1 MPRRAPPPDP
11 TPEHQTE
18 SDRVSAALPPAVGP
32 DRRAPA
38 DLVATKDDANPLGA
52 TELAVRDAFFCT
64 PLAA

>member
-18 SDRVSAALPPAVGP
+18 SDRVSAALPQAVVP
-32 DRRAPA
+32 DRPAPA
-38 DLVATKDDANPLGA
+38 DRPATKGDANTFGA
-52 TELAVRDAFFCT
+52 TEFAVRDAFFCT